1 MPDRSARQ
9 GLDRPPLIHTRDLE
23 AARVL
28 LATVYGDLTADVVG
42 RGHRFEW
49 RATPVDMGP
58 VALFSGTFASGMCLR
73 GVSSGYTVSLAT
85 GGSVRAASSG
95 NAVEI
100 APGRTAAVFSPGT
113 RSEWSA
119 EGPAR
124 PMNLRVDARY
134 LEAQLEALT
143 GVAIRGPLAFSMS
156 MPTTDGPGTFLAR
169 LCRFLSTEAERA
181 GRALGHPMVMASLG
195 EAVARALLF
204 GQPHDH
210 AHLLEKAAPPSS
222 RGVVRLVEEYLDANA
237 EGPIGTADLTRLAG
251 ASMASIDGAFFAH
264 RGATPWEFLRKR
276 RLLLARE
283 RLLLAGPDETAASV
297 AHAAGYLR
305 VERFGAAYAAEFGE
319 TPAETRRR
327 GLIAAEAPPRPRARA
342 RSPSP
347 RGAEAATVFLVHRDA
362 SWRGAAAGLLQE
374 AGHAV
379 QAFASSLAFL
389 EAARGVG
396 AGCVVLDVQLPD
408 VNGLEVRAL
417 LREEGCALPV
427 VFTSDDGDVT
437 VAVEAMKAGAVD
449 FLAEPLDAE
458 ALLAAVAR
466 ALALDAEARA
476 ARAEVEALAARLAAL
491 SPRQRDVC
499 ERVARGMLNKQI
511 ATELGISLS
520 AVRLYRAEGMEKLGV
535 ASAAEVASLFA
546 RLERGTAAG
555 GG

>member
-1 MPDRSARQ
+1 MHNRSARQ
-9 GLDRPPLIHTRDLE
+9 GLERPPLIDTRDLE

-28 LATVYGDLTADVVG
+28 LATIYGDLTADTVG

-58 VALFSGTFASGMCLR
+58 VSLFSGAFASGMCLR
-73 GVSSGYTVSLAT
+73 GVSSGYTVSMAT
-85 GGSVRAASSG
+85 GGSVPAASSG
-95 NAVEI
+95 EAAEI
-100 APGRTAAVFSPGT
+100 APGRSAAVFSPGV
-113 RSEWSA
+113 RSEWSV

-143 GVAIRGPLAFSMS
+143 GVAIRGPLAFSLS

-169 LCRFLSTEAERA
+169 LCRFLSTETERA
-181 GRALGHPMVMASLG
+181 GRALGHPVVMASLG

-222 RGVVRLVEEYLDANA
+222 RSVVRLVEEYLDAHA
-237 EGPIGTADLTRLAG
+237 EGPIGTADLTTLAG
-251 ASMASIDGAFFAH
+251 ASMASIDGAFAY
-264 RGATPWEFLRKR
+264 RGATPWDFLRKR
-276 RLLLARE
+276 RLLLARD
-283 RLLLAGPDETAASV
+283 RLLLAEPGETAASV

-327 GLIAAEAPPRPRARA
+327 GLLAAEAPPSPRPRAT
-342 RSPSP
+342 SPSP
-347 RGAEAATVFLVHRDA
+347 RGAEAATVFLVHRDPC
-362 SWRGAAAGLLQE
+362 WRGAAAGLLQE
-374 AGHAV
+374 AGHVV
-379 QAFASSLAFL
+379 QAFASSLALL
-389 EAARGVG
+389 EAARAVVS
-396 AGCVVLDVQLPD
+396 GCVVLDVQLPD
-408 VNGLEVRAL
+408 LNGLEVRAL

-491 SPRQRDVC
+491 SPRQREVC

-511 ATELGISLS
+511 ATELGISMS
-520 AVRLYRAEGMEKLGV
+520 AVRLYRSEGMEKLGV
-535 ASAAEVASLFA
+535 ASAAELASLFA
-546 RLERGTAAG
+546 RHERGTGEG